1 MFECI
6 ICKEN
11 YDDSKIVWS
20 DCAHGPYCNSCYS
33 KITSTTF
40 PKCSLC
46 RKELTQT
53 SNTELPN
60 ESDIESESN
69 RYSVLEV
76 IHSRNDLS
84 PTNLNNPPNQKEIY
98 NEARRNRQ
106 RQFSNQLLPSS
117 LNFLL

>member
-6 ICKEN
+6 ICKED
-11 YDDSKIVWS
+11 YDDCKIVWS

-60 ESDIESESN
+60 QSDIDFESN

-98 NEARRNRQ
+98 NEARKNRQ
-106 RQFSNQLLPSS
+106 RQFTTQLLPSS
-117 LNFLL
+117 LNFLI